1 MFYVVLVKDFDD
13 ILQSRNKGPTTAV
26 TATSAPTALSI
37 SSKMKKT
44 ISRGNSSV
52 TSEPVQ
58 LDNGKWACN
67 HRCKDKTAEG
77 TDQPPKQS
85 KKQVTEASN
94 KRPQSGNC
102 EAKSKISKDNIKLE
116 RQVEVIDLTKPEP
129 TKKKLTSGVRAEKS
143 SSKRKDRDETP
154 TLHHSYS
161 RRTPS
166 PLSDDTLDPLQ
177 LPLPVRKVK
186 AMKYTLSDGDDFEE
200 FESLMGDF
208 ESSPTKN
215 NIPAEKETSQ
225 TSEHRSPTN
234 NADFE
239 DSRDLFGEDDAMDD
253 DALNHVND
261 KSMEVMSFKNLDD
274 TPCIYS
280 SQKKDCEGT
289 VPAIQ
294 RHKADLLPLQAQS
307 LQYNVDVLPTDQGVE
322 DDNLFLTN
330 PPTPTK
336 GIPDTKVSGKENL
349 DIFKL
354 VPSKRRISDLTA
366 TEIPLAEGNIVDIQH
381 QKGSPRSE
389 HPRQIDPLLLE
400 EFGAVAEFY

>member
-1 MFYVVLVKDFDD
+1 MFYVVLAKDFDD
-13 ILQSRNKGPTTAV
+13 ILQSRNKGPTTAA
-26 TATSAPTALSI
+26 TATVAPTALSI

-67 HRCKDKTAEG
+67 HRCKDKTVEG

-102 EAKSKISKDNIKLE
+102 EAKSKIFKDNIKLE
-116 RQVEVIDLTKPEP
+116 RQVEVIDLTKPGS
-129 TKKKLTSGVRAEKS
+129 TKKLTGGPRAEKS
-143 SSKRKDRDETP
+143 SSKRKGRGQMP

-177 LPLPVRKVK
+177 LPLPARKVK

-215 NIPAEKETSQ
+215 NISTEKEISQ

-239 DSRDLFGEDDAMDD
+239 DSGDLFGEDDAINDNS
-253 DALNHVND
+253 LNRLDD
-261 KSMEVMSFKNLDD
+261 KSMEVMSSKNLDD
-274 TPCIYS
+274 TPCINT
-280 SQKKDCEGT
+280 SQEKDSEGT
-289 VPAIQ
+289 APAIQ
-294 RHKADLLPLQAQS
+294 RFKADLLPLQAQS
-307 LQYNVDVLPTDQGVE
+307 LQYNVDVLPTNQGVE

-330 PPTPTK
+330 PPTPIK

-354 VPSKRRISDLTA
+354 IPSKRRMSDSAA
-366 TEIPLAEGNIVDIQH
+366 TEIPLAEDNIVDIQH
-381 QKGSPRSE
+381 QQDSPRSE
-389 HPRQIDPLLLE
+389 HLKQIDPLLLE

>member
-1 MFYVVLVKDFDD
+1 MEHKF
-13 ILQSRNKGPTTAV
+13 
-26 TATSAPTALSI
+26 
-37 SSKMKKT
+37 
-44 ISRGNSSV
+44 
-52 TSEPVQ
+52 
-58 LDNGKWACN
+58 
-67 HRCKDKTAEG
+67 HRCKHLCCREG

-102 EAKSKISKDNIKLE
+102 EAKSKISKGNIKLE

-143 SSKRKDRDETP
+143 SSKQKDRDETP

-200 FESLMGDF
+200 FEPLMGDF

-261 KSMEVMSFKNLDD
+261 KPMEVMSFKNLDD

-280 SQKKDCEGT
+280 SQEKDCEGT
-289 VPAIQ
+289 VPAVQ

-307 LQYNVDVLPTDQGVE
+307 LQYNVDVLSTDQGVE

-330 PPTPTK
+330 PPPPTK

-366 TEIPLAEGNIVDIQH
+366 TEIPLAEGNIVDIKH